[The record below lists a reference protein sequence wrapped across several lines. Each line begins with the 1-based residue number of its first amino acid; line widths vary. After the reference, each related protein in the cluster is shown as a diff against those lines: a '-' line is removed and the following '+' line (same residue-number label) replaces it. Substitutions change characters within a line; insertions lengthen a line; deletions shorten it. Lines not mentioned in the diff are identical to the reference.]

1 MSTSKL
7 RIKKVCD
14 WCGKEFLSQKTTT
27 RYCSKRCAEH
37 AYKDRV
43 RRQRISEAEAEVR
56 VHSKD
61 KSIQNIRDNPYLRIK
76 ETAQLLDVSVRTVYN
91 LIYTGKLKAAKLSP
105 RLTIISK
112 ADVDAMLSSMDYKK
126 TPLPASSPITDFY
139 TTREVMERFDVSES
153 WVYEIGKEKNIPR
166 IFHRG
171 RTYWSKLHVDKA
183 FRKDDGYNSI
193 TEWYSTDDI
202 KSKFKLS
209 TEAVYRLASD
219 YMVPRKKRKRNVFY
233 SKKHIDIAMGIAE
246 PEPLEYYTVPEAM
259 EKYNM
264 TRDQIYHYVKTR
276 NVFKV
281 QVGKYVK
288 ISKKELDQAL
298 APPRIEPVK

>member
-112 ADVDAMLSSMDYKK
+112 ADVDAMLASMDYKK
-126 TPLPASSPITDFY
+126 TPLPASTPITDFY

-166 IFHRG
+166 IFYRG
-171 RTYWSKLHVDKA
+171 GTYWSKLHVDKA
-183 FRKDDGYNSI
+183 FRKIDGYNSI

-246 PEPLEYYTVPEAM
+246 PEHLEYYTVPEAM

-264 TRDQIYHYVKTR
+264 TRDQIYHFVKTR

>member
-27 RYCSKRCAEH
+27 RYCSKRCAEL

-43 RRQRISEAEAEVR
+43 RQKRKSDAEAEIR
-56 VHSKD
+56 IRTKEEPLQ
-61 KSIQNIRDNPYLRIK
+61 KIRDNPYLRVR
-76 ETAQLLDVSVRTVYN
+76 ETAILLNVSVRTVYN
-91 LIYTGKLKAAKLSP
+91 LIYAGKLKASKISS

-112 ADVDAMLSSMDYKK
+112 DDVDAMLSSMDYKK

-153 WVYEIGKEKNIPR
+153 WVYEIGKEKNIPKV
-166 IFHRG
+166 FHRG
-171 RTYWSKLHVDKA
+171 RTYWSKHHVDKA
-183 FRKDDGYNSI
+183 FRKNNSYNSI

-219 YMVPRKKRKRNVFY
+219 YMVPRKKRKRDVFY

-276 NVFKV
+276 KIFKV
-281 QVGKYVK
+281 LVGKYVK